1 MFSTIDTVNN
11 SNGITHTTG
20 LHVLPLYSNN
30 RLTSRLVG
38 SRLSQLQLQLT
49 SAVAANQ
56 VVTIVQ
62 RTIDFAV

>member
-1 MFSTIDTVNN
+1 MVL
-11 SNGITHTTG
+11 HTTG